1 MMDLKGVF
9 TDRHYQ
15 DWPSWHIVYEWE
27 DELSHALH
35 LPLKNSPEG
44 SKHVLYNMFKHID
57 HKVLETRAVV
67 SILKCVPNDI
77 KAFPTAGERFR

>member
-44 SKHVLYNMFKHID
+44 SKHVLVADRKS
-57 HKVLETRAVV
+57 VV
-67 SILKCVPNDI
+67 
-77 KAFPTAGERFR
+77 